1 MLRPR
6 SSSTRRSW
14 KANLKLQSILRALC
28 MTSTSNRGTRSLNR
42 EPSGVSP
49 TRWPDGTL
57 RERNKII
64 GLVRDYPE
72 KSKKLQDTVAKLRLN
87 INADGPTE
95 LTSITMT
102 KAVGHYIVHELG
114 DLGEEGKAY
123 STRTKKTQLL
133 SRWVLPNWGKF
144 DLCAIKTIAVE
155 QWLKTLVT
163 TKFGDPKPLAGG
175 TKEKI
180 RDAMSSVFNH
190 AIRWEFTDRNP
201 ITGPTKRAGVRVSAK
216 RQRTPDILEI
226 AEIQS
231 LLAALDIRERAMV
244 FLDMP
249 SGLRRGE
256 LAGLI
261 WGDFDFKNL
270 HVSVTRSLVD
280 QHVGPVKTETS
291 RKLMPIDE
299 YVARD
304 LLAWYA
310 VTPYKEPFHYVWAT
324 DAKRAGTKRGKQ
336 PVWLSTVM
344 RYHIQPVAQKLG
356 ITKKLSWHTFRHV
369 FVAPQSQRRGCQSRS
384 GIVASRHIQ
393 DDPRH
398 LHPSAQPAKA
408 SCAKQSGKHDSA
420 ERVCISFVSRGKLV
434 FGVTA

>member
-1 MLRPR
+1 
-6 SSSTRRSW
+6 
-14 KANLKLQSILRALC
+14 
-28 MTSTSNRGTRSLNR
+28 
-42 EPSGVSP
+42 
-49 TRWPDGTL
+49 
-57 RERNKII
+57 
-64 GLVRDYPE
+64 
-72 KSKKLQDTVAKLRLN
+72 
-87 INADGPTE
+87 
-95 LTSITMT
+95 
-102 KAVGHYIVHELG
+102 
-114 DLGEEGKAY
+114 
-123 STRTKKTQLL
+123 
-133 SRWVLPNWGKF
+133 VLPHWGKF
-144 DLCAIKTIAVE
+144 DLRAIKTIAVE

-175 TKEKI
+175 TEEKI
-180 RDAMSSVFNH
+180 CDAMSSVFNH

-226 AEIQS
+226 AEMQS

-256 LAGLI
+256 LAGLL
-261 WGDFDFKNL
+261 WGDFDFNHL

-310 VTPYKEPFHYVWAT
+310 VTPYKEPSHYVWAT

-356 ITKKLSWHTFRHV
+356 ITKKLSWHTFRHY
-369 FVAPQSQRRGCQSRS
+369 S
-384 GIVASRHIQ
+384 ASPTITQ
-393 DDPRH
+393 
-398 LHPSAQPAKA
+398 
-408 SCAKQSGKHDSA
+408 
-420 ERVCISFVSRGKLV
+420 
-434 FGVTA
+434 